1 MIFRRR
7 IMLLKWL
14 MTRIAYSVLI
24 LSGILVSEAHAY
36 IDPGSGSVLLQLILG
51 GAAGVG
57 VVVKLY
63 WERVKTTCQS
73 LFGRAGKTDPND

>member
-1 MIFRRR
+1 
-7 IMLLKWL
+7 MLLKLL

-36 IDPGSGSVLLQLILG
+36 IDPGSGSALLQLILVCV
-51 GAAGVG
+51 AGI
-57 VVVKLY
+57 VVVAKLY